1 MGNYYNLAVAYLYR
15 NYFLSFFEYVGL
27 KGIGMLRV
35 AIIGA
40 SGFTGADSIE
50 ILLRHPQA
58 KVTYLTALPEECGKV
73 SDTFGQFKGRCELDI
88 EPLDLKKLSKAADV
102 ALCCLPHKVSMG
114 FVPKLLAAGVK
125 VVDFSADYRLKDTTV
140 YEKFYQ
146 VKHTDTANLKKAV
159 YGLPELFREQIK
171 KTDLVA
177 NPGCFPTAALL
188 ALAPLLKEKLIE
200 TDSIIVNS
208 VTGITGAGRNPSVKF
223 HFPNM
228 NENIF
233 AYGIG
238 THRHQPEMEQVAGEI
253 AGGKVG
259 ILFQPHAGPFD
270 RGILSSVYCQPRLAP
285 SSHEGVKGKV
295 DSSSLLQLYKDFYKG
310 EKFVQICKDPPAVK
324 DVAKTNYC
332 HLYPAFVKG
341 RIVVFSAIDN
351 LVKGAAGQAIQNMNI
366 IFGLE
371 EQLGLE

>member
-1 MGNYYNLAVAYLYR
+1 
-15 NYFLSFFEYVGL
+15 
-27 KGIGMLRV
+27 MLRV

-50 ILLRHPQA
+50 ILLRHPKA
-58 KVTYLTALPEECGKV
+58 EVTYLTALLEECGRV
-73 SDTFGQFKGRCELDI
+73 SDIFGQFKGRCELDI
-88 EPLDLKKLSKAADV
+88 EPLDLDKLSKAADV

-114 FVPKLLAAGVK
+114 FVPKLLKAGLK
-125 VVDFSADYRLKDTTV
+125 VVDFSADYRIKDTAV
-140 YEKFYQ
+140 YEKYYQ
-146 VKHTDTANLKKAV
+146 VKHTDTANLKRAV
-159 YGLPELFREQIK
+159 YGLPELFRNEIK
-171 KTDLVA
+171 KTCLVA

-188 ALAPLLKEKLIE
+188 AIAPLLKEKIIE
-200 TDSIIVNS
+200 TDLIIVNS
-208 VTGITGAGRNPSVKF
+208 VTGITGAGRSPSSKY

-238 THRHQPEMEQVAGEI
+238 THRHLPEMEQVAGEI
-253 AGGKVG
+253 AGSKVG
-259 ILFQPHAGPFD
+259 ILFQPHAAPFD
-270 RGILSSVYCQPRLAP
+270 RGILSSVYCQPKKEV
-285 SSHEGVKGKV
+285 SGKQLM
-295 DSSSLLQLYKDFYKG
+295 SLYGSFYKG
-310 EKFVQICKDPPAVK
+310 ERFVQVCKDSPAVK

-341 RIVVFSAIDN
+341 RVVVFSAIDN

-371 EQLGLE
+371 ESLGLE